1 MAVSSLYATE
11 APEAGLA
18 EVDICTLEINI
29 MDEIPS
35 IVFLFFFSLGLIYW
49 FYGMYYCEEFTMQ
62 RIFFGMSVLSAL
74 SQCWSPNG
82 FELQW
87 QVPGSCQGF
96 IMDELKAV
104 GSRWAVLCLKLTQ
117 AALMR
122 SHLLHCLAST
132 SFKSDKK
139 VFSFVR
145 DFTCAHQVN
154 AHCGAAC

>member
-11 APEAGLA
+11 EPEAGLA

-29 MDEIPS
+29 KYEVIPS
-35 IVFLFFFSLGLIYW
+35 IVCSVFFSLGFIYC
-49 FYGMYYCEEFTMQ
+49 FFGMYYCDEFKMQ
-62 RIFFGMSVLSAL
+62 RIFFGMSVLSVL
-74 SQCWSPNG
+74 SQHWSPDG

-117 AALMR
+117 AALIR
-122 SHLLHCLAST
+122 SHLLCCLASR

-139 VFSFVR
+139 VLSFACN
-145 DFTCAHQVN
+145 FTCEH
-154 AHCGAAC
+154 